1 MMVSRILE
9 RAGEEVTEELLD
21 GRAAGRRSDEGT
33 SSDEPRV
40 GEEVMKDFFL

>member
-21 GRAAGRRSDEGT
+21 GRAAGRRRGDEGLLPM
-33 SSDEPRV
+33 SRGQEKR
-40 GEEVMKDFFL
+40 

>member
-1 MMVSRILE
+1 MK
-9 RAGEEVTEELLD
+9 ELLD
-21 GRAAGRRSDEGT
+21 GRAAGRRRGDAGT